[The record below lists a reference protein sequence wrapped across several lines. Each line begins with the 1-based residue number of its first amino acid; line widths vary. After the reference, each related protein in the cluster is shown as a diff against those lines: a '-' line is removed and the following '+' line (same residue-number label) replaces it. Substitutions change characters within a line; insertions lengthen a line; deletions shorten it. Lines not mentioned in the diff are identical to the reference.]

1 MGRLGTAEE
10 VADVIVVTA
19 SPVPIGS
26 VARVRAGPAGDA
38 CPARRVVIGA
48 VTVATAAL
56 SGLFGDGLTEGDMV
70 SFYEAAG
77 RKMMES
83 DVLRNQAAA
92 NTKEQFVHSPAL
104 PDELMNAI
112 MDTMAVHQSM
122 SRQALNSDAIRAAM
136 LATMLA
142 QGGLWEAFRQRSDA
156 LRHA

>member
-56 SGLFGDGLTEGDMV
+56 SGLFGDGLTEGDLV
-70 SFYEAAG
+70 SFQEAVE

-112 MDTMAVHQSM
+112 MDTMAVHTSP
-122 SRQALNSDAIRAAM
+122 
-136 LATMLA
+136 
-142 QGGLWEAFRQRSDA
+142 
-156 LRHA
+156 